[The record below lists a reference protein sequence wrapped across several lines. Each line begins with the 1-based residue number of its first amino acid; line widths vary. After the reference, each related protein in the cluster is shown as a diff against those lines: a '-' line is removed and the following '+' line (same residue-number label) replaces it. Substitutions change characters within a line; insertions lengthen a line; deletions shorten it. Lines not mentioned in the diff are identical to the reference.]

1 MDTTGRRD
9 SIGEEGTMGVGP
21 AIAPKQL
28 VSRTFAGSFALKPKA
43 QRKGSVGEGGEGDE
57 AKEGQA
63 ELTEDSDGSLDLGDE
78 DDENM
83 SVSSDEELAED
94 EDSLA
99 ANKRRLKAILEVA
112 LFALCVAG
120 DEALDE
126 DALQAA
132 EPKFFF
138 DWSAQP
144 ETDPDLVKRLGD
156 LGVPKNF
163 VKGKSLRQAWLELIS
178 RRAGVW
184 FRGAPDSELGRAMR
198 AVLRARLLLS
208 NNHVGAPPW
217 TEMTTAAPA
226 TLEIRNL
233 RASQLTALDMN
244 GLSDPYAILTVDG
257 VSLSTEVCYHTLAPR
272 WEEENLNF
280 SIMSADSFLQISVW
294 DKDDKR
300 LASRHSNSLLASHIH
315 TCTHAYMHTCTHA
328 HIHTQTH
335 TYIHTH
341 THTHTKKK
349 LNKNRAHISDKLL
362 IENFHALWLRLECLR
377 YQS

>member
-1 MDTTGRRD
+1 MDPTGSRN
-9 SIGEEGTMGVGP
+9 SIGEEGTMGMGP
-21 AIAPKQL
+21 AIAPKEL
-28 VSRTFAGSFALKPKA
+28 VSRTFAGSFNLKPKA
-43 QRKGSVGEGGEGDE
+43 KRKGSVGEGGEGDE
-57 AKEGQA
+57 AKEGQVEVA
-63 ELTEDSDGSLDLGDE
+63 EDSDGSLDLGDE
-78 DDENM
+78 EDENM

-94 EDSLA
+94 EDSLL

-120 DEALDE
+120 DEAVDE

-198 AVLRARLLLS
+198 AVRRARLLMS
-208 NNHVGAPPW
+208 NNYVGAPPW
-217 TEMTTAAPA
+217 TELTTAAPA

-257 VSLSTEVCYHTLAPR
+257 VSLSTEVCHHTLAPR
-272 WEEENLNF
+272 WEEENLDF

-300 LASRHSNSLLASHIH
+300 LASRHSYNLHVTQTNKQTNKQTNTHTHIH
-315 TCTHAYMHTCTHA
+315 TY
-328 HIHTQTH
+328 
-335 TYIHTH
+335 TH
-341 THTHTKKK
+341 THTH
-349 LNKNRAHISDKLL
+349 
-362 IENFHALWLRLECLR
+362 F
-377 YQS
+377 